1 MGGIQP
7 RHGEILKDL
16 PEGPALEKGT
26 ADAKSKGAS
35 ARETN
40 TGKKEDEEV
49 AASSGD
55 DGEVAASSGND
66 GEARTPAAEG
76 EFSGEHRPGEPANAT
91 NTQGALAMSA
101 SFRAAQEQARQA
113 RENALIQEAN
123 AYANAEIAA
132 LKRELA
138 NLKKAKEVEA
148 LKL

>member
-1 MGGIQP
+1 MGGSQP
-7 RHGEILKDL
+7 GHGEIPKDP

-40 TGKKEDEEV
+40 TGKKEDDEV

-91 NTQGALAMSA
+91 NTQGAHRTGVHLQSPGG
-101 SFRAAQEQARQA
+101 
-113 RENALIQEAN
+113 REATCE
-123 AYANAEIAA
+123 
-132 LKRELA
+132 KP
-138 NLKKAKEVEA
+138 
-148 LKL
+148 